1 MGKFMKFGVVVAV
14 MLCAAGAFAS
24 NFRVADQVYVPIA
37 GHAAG
42 SGGKTFVTDVFISNL
57 SSDSV
62 DVSVSFVQIGT
73 STIQQFNRLNGYVL
87 TLAPGERREMVDFVG
102 LPKAQGGLALTGGLG
117 QMVLNGCKALQ
128 DCTPDPASG
137 ENPNFRD
144 ISVETR
150 IYSVDNANSANP
162 SQAPSNGQLFAG
174 LAWYSYVSSDASA
187 SGLDRVFITAL
198 RNTGSAG
205 QTGTYRTNLGF
216 TNASQFST
224 TTLLVKLF
232 DGKTGAQIGSDR
244 QVGPLAPLSSEQNG
258 IAVYF
263 PGFVGATATNAY
275 VTVEQI
281 PTATQPTSDA
291 TANGC
296 PNGCPAFLTYGSL
309 LDNATG
315 DAITLEA
322 QYLKKLT
329 LDQVQCIYNLTCKGG
344 TYKPHR
350 AAKK

>member
-1 MGKFMKFGVVVAV
+1 MGKFMRFGVAVAV
-14 MLCAAGAFAS
+14 VLCAAGAFAS

-37 GHAAG
+37 GHTVG
-42 SGGKTFVTDVFISNL
+42 NGRLFVTDAFVSNL

-62 DVSVSFVQIGT
+62 DVSVMFIDFSGNIT
-73 STIQQFNRLNGYVL
+73 QFKPNQNGYVFTL
-87 TLAPGERREMVDFVG
+87 TPGERREMIDFVG
-102 LPKAQGGLALTGGLG
+102 LPKAQGGLALSSAIG
-117 QMVLNGCKALQ
+117 QLVFNGCKANQ
-128 DCTPDPASG
+128 DCTPDATSG
-137 ENPNFRD
+137 ENPNFRN

-150 IYSVDNANSANP
+150 IYSVDAAASGSP
-162 SQAPSNGQLFAG
+162 QTLPSNGQLFAG
-174 LAWYSYVSSDASA
+174 LPWYSYVSTNSSA
-187 SGLDRVFITAL
+187 AGLDKVFVTGL
-198 RNTGSAG
+198 RNNGGAG
-205 QTGTYRTNLGF
+205 TVGTYRTNIGLV
-216 TNASQFST
+216 NASQFST
-224 TTLLVKLF
+224 TTLLIKLF
-232 DGKTGAQIGSDR
+232 DGKTGAQIGSDVQR
-244 QVGPLAPLSSEQNG
+244 QLGPLTPFQAG
-258 IAVYF
+258 IASLF
-263 PGFVGATATNAY
+263 PSFTGATATNAY

-296 PNGCPAFLTYGSL
+296 SDGCPAFFAYGSL

-322 QYLKKLT
+322 QYLKAWT